1 MIIEFVM
8 MAMDETVYNLEFA
21 LLRLASSMVIHNF

>member
-8 MAMDETVYNLEFA
+8 MDETFDNLELA
-21 LLRLASSMVIHNF
+21 LLGLASSMVIHNF